1 MLEATIFWDGNI
13 GLSVDSFDQM
23 MIILLRFLFLVPLHA
38 NSLPV
43 ALPLLSIIHCAF
55 VLKLALTSTLKNFTE
70 LSNTVGTTNKPSVCH
85 HNSYCYEFKWMCP
98 PSDIDNSV
106 QVPTTSPFFFSLH
119 WIGGH
124 AAEEAWF
131 SFLLLDRSSW
141 QTKPCQFAWRWCCR
155 PWSCSGFH
163 SRQRATHVF
172 FLLEDGLLN

>member
-98 PSDIDNSV
+98 PSDIQPV
-106 QVPTTSPFFFSLH
+106 RLGWGEHCSPFFFSLH

-124 AAEEAWF
+124 AAEEA
-131 SFLLLDRSSW
+131 
-141 QTKPCQFAWRWCCR
+141 
-155 PWSCSGFH
+155 
-163 SRQRATHVF
+163 
-172 FLLEDGLLN
+172 